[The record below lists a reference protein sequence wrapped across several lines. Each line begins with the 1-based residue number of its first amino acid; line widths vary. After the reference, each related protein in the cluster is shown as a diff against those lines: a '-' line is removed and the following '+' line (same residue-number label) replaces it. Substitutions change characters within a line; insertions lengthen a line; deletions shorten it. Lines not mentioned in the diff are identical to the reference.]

1 MVRQSGQLETGSRD
15 RRVQHQRCLL
25 RSGCRGAGGWL
36 SYRWR
41 HAGRTDRHS
50 GNLCR
55 QAALEA
61 GMRNSA
67 TLVKTAALSCV
78 AIAGLG
84 QARAAT
90 PMAMLADGA
99 AEIASNFEP
108 GCNSAGQC
116 NLRVTP
122 QQLLAQAEALI
133 QQKNYQA
140 ALPLVDALGQVPEL
154 QMQQRFLAG
163 YIAIE
168 TGDIKGAIR
177 KFRSILDEN
186 PGQTRVRLE
195 LARAY
200 LLTGKEASA
209 DYHFRLAQ
217 NDENLPDE
225 IARTIR
231 NTRSILRDQRIWRF
245 SFDFGFAP
253 DTNINGATDA
263 ESIDINFGPIKLP
276 LQLDENARERSGI
289 GQTAGFSGGIRIKTS
304 DRMALLFDADSKIV
318 NYKGKEADDIV
329 VQVAAGPELRI
340 ARYSSIS
347 LQAVGLHRWYG
358 GRLAT
363 REYGGRV
370 GYQQALSE
378 GQRLGVELDVRR
390 TESQTSDSYS
400 GWQLGANATYEH
412 LVGKALI
419 ASASVFARRDL
430 LNAEGFSSFNYGV
443 NLGLG
448 GELPLGLNA
457 GVAASVSRSAFDAP
471 LLLYSTEKRQDWRGF
486 ARAYMGSRKI
496 KFLGFSPSVDYVYS
510 RVDSNYDLYE
520 MSRHRVNFKFARYF

>member
-1 MVRQSGQLETGSRD
+1 MPHSAILIKATVATFITVATSG
-15 RRVQHQRCLL
+15 
-25 RSGCRGAGGWL
+25 
-36 SYRWR
+36 
-41 HAGRTDRHS
+41 
-50 GNLCR
+50 
-55 QAALEA
+55 AA
-61 GMRNSA
+61 SA
-67 TLVKTAALSCV
+67 EVALPLAAD
-78 AIAGLG
+78 A
-84 QARAAT
+84 
-90 PMAMLADGA
+90 A
-99 AEIASNFEP
+99 AEIAAVTTP
-108 GCNSAGQC
+108 VCDAAGQC
-116 NLRVTP
+116 HVRVTP
-122 QQLLAQAEALI
+122 KQLLSRAESLI
-133 QQKNYQA
+133 HAKQYQA
-140 ALPLVDALGQVPEL
+140 ALPLVEALGQVPEL
-154 QMQQRFLAG
+154 QMQQKFLAG

-168 TGDIKGAIR
+168 TGDVKGAIK

-200 LLTGKEASA
+200 LMTGKEASA

-263 ESIDINFGPIKLP
+263 ETIDINFGPIKLP
-276 LQLDENARERSGI
+276 LQLDENARERSGV
-289 GQTAGFSGGIRIKTS
+289 GQTAGFSGGIRLKAN
-304 DRMALLFDADSKIV
+304 DRLALLFDADSKII
-318 NYKGKEADDIV
+318 NYKGEEADDIV

-340 ARYSSIS
+340 AQFSSIS
-347 LQAVGLHRWYG
+347 LQAVGLQRWYG

-363 REYGGRV
+363 REYGGRL
-370 GYQQALSE
+370 GYQQVLSE
-378 GQRLGVELDVRR
+378 GQRLGVELDARR
-390 TESQTSDSYS
+390 TESKISNAYS

-412 LVGKALI
+412 VVGKSLI

-430 LNAEGFSSFNYGV
+430 LNANGFSSFNYGI
-443 NLGLG
+443 NLGIG
-448 GELPLGLNA
+448 GELPFGLNA
-457 GVAASVSRSAFDAP
+457 GVAASVSRSTFDAP

-486 ARAYMGSRKI
+486 ARAYVGSRKL
-496 KFLGFSPSVDYVYS
+496 KFLGFSPSIDYNYS

>member
-1 MVRQSGQLETGSRD
+1 MINSGS
-15 RRVQHQRCLL
+15 
-25 RSGCRGAGGWL
+25 
-36 SYRWR
+36 
-41 HAGRTDRHS
+41 
-50 GNLCR
+50 
-55 QAALEA
+55 
-61 GMRNSA
+61 
-67 TLVKTAALSCV
+67 LVKATVLSCV
-78 AIAGLG
+78 SVAGLG
-84 QARAAT
+84 QAQ
-90 PMAMLADGA
+90 A
-99 AEIASNFEP
+99 AEPLAVSADAVVEIAP
-108 GCNSAGQC
+108 VLQPTCDARGRCHVQ
-116 NLRVTP
+116 VTP
-122 QQLLAQAEALI
+122 NQLLSKAEALI
-133 QQKNYQA
+133 HARQYQQ
-140 ALPLVDALGQVPEL
+140 ALPLVEALGQVPEL

-168 TGDIKGAIR
+168 TGDVDGAI
-177 KFRSILDEN
+177 KQFRSILDEN

-200 LLTGKEASA
+200 LMSGKEASA

-231 NTRSILRDQRIWRF
+231 NTRSILRDQRVWRF

-253 DTNINGATDA
+253 DTNINGATSA
-263 ESIDINFGPIKLP
+263 ESVDINFGPIKLP

-289 GQTAGFSGGIRIKTS
+289 GQTAGFSGGIRIKAS
-304 DRMALLFDADSKIV
+304 DRLALLLDADSKIV
-318 NYKGKEADDIV
+318 NYKGQEADDIV

-378 GQRLGVELDVRR
+378 GQRLGFELDARR
-390 TESQTSDSYS
+390 TESELSSAYS

-412 LVGKALI
+412 LIGKSLI

-430 LNAEGFSSFNYGV
+430 LNADGFSSFNYGV
-443 NLGLG
+443 NLGVG

-457 GVAASVSRSAFDAP
+457 GVSASISRSEFDAP
-471 LLLYSTEKRQDWRGF
+471 LLLYSTENRQDWRGF
-486 ARAYMGSRKI
+486 ARAYVGSRKI
-496 KFLGFSPSVDYVYS
+496 KFLGFSPSIDYNYS
-510 RVDSNYDLYE
+510 RVDSNYTLYE
-520 MSRHRVNFKFARYF
+520 MNRHRVNFKFARYF

>member
-1 MVRQSGQLETGSRD
+1 ML
-15 RRVQHQRCLL
+15 
-25 RSGCRGAGGWL
+25 
-36 SYRWR
+36 
-41 HAGRTDRHS
+41 
-50 GNLCR
+50 
-55 QAALEA
+55 
-61 GMRNSA
+61 NSA
-67 TLVKTAALSCV
+67 TLLKAGAISCATVAGFGQVQAAAPL
-78 AIAGLG
+78 AI
-84 QARAAT
+84 
-90 PMAMLADGA
+90 LADAA
-99 AEIASNFEP
+99 AEISPSLQPTCDA
-108 GCNSAGQC
+108 AGQC
-116 NLRVTP
+116 HLRVTP
-122 QQLLAQAEALI
+122 AQLLAKAESLVLAK
-133 QQKNYQA
+133 QYQA

-200 LLTGKEASA
+200 LLSGKEASA

-245 SFDFGFAP
+245 SFDFGFTP

-263 ESIDINFGPIKLP
+263 ETIDINFGPIKLP
-276 LQLDENARERSGI
+276 LQLDENARERSGV
-289 GQTAGFSGGIRIKTS
+289 GQTAGFSGGIRVKAS
-304 DRMALLFDADSKIV
+304 DRLALLFDADSKII

-347 LQAVGLHRWYG
+347 LQAVGLQRWYG

-363 REYGGRV
+363 REYGGRF

-378 GQRLGVELDVRR
+378 GQRVGVELDARR
-390 TESQTSDSYS
+390 TESEISNAYS

-412 LVGKALI
+412 LVGKSLI
-419 ASASVFARRDL
+419 ASASLFARRDL
-430 LNAEGFSSFNYGV
+430 LNADAFSSFNYGV
-443 NLGLG
+443 NLGIG
-448 GELPLGLNA
+448 GELPFGLNA
-457 GVAASVSRSAFDAP
+457 GVSASISRSEFDAP
-471 LLLYSTEKRQDWRGF
+471 LLLYSTENRQDWRGF
-486 ARAYMGSRKI
+486 ARAYVGSRKI
-496 KFLGFSPSVDYVYS
+496 KILGFSPSIDYNYS

>member
-1 MVRQSGQLETGSRD
+1 MI
-15 RRVQHQRCLL
+15 
-25 RSGCRGAGGWL
+25 
-36 SYRWR
+36 
-41 HAGRTDRHS
+41 
-50 GNLCR
+50 
-55 QAALEA
+55 
-61 GMRNSA
+61 NSA
-67 TLVKTAALSCV
+67 TLIKAAAVSCV
-78 AIAGLG
+78 AVTGFG
-84 QARAAT
+84 QAQAA
-90 PMAMLADGA
+90 ASLVIVADA
-99 AEIASNFEP
+99 VADIAPNLQP
-108 GCNSAGQC
+108 TCDAAGQC
-116 NLRVTP
+116 NLRMTP
-122 QQLLAQAEALI
+122 AQLLATAESLI
-133 QQKNYQA
+133 QEKNYQA

-154 QMQQRFLAG
+154 KMQQRFLAG

-168 TGDIKGAIR
+168 TGDVEGAIH

-225 IARTIR
+225 IAQTIR
-231 NTRSILRDQRIWRF
+231 NTRSILRDKRIWRF

-253 DTNINGATDA
+253 DTNINGATNA
-263 ESIDINFGPIKLP
+263 ETIDINFGPIKLP

-289 GQTAGFSGGIRIKTS
+289 GQTAGFSGGIRVRAD
-304 DRMALLFDADSKIV
+304 DRLALLFDADSKII
-318 NYKGKEADDIV
+318 NYKGEEADDIV
-329 VQVAAGPELRI
+329 VQLAAGPELRI

-347 LQAVGLHRWYG
+347 LQAVGLQRWYG

-363 REYGGRV
+363 REYGGRF

-378 GQRLGVELDVRR
+378 GQRLGIELDARR
-390 TESQTSDSYS
+390 TESQISDAYS

-412 LVGKALI
+412 LVGKSMI

-430 LNAEGFSSFNYGV
+430 LNADGYSSFNYGV
-443 NLGLG
+443 NLGIG

-457 GVAASVSRSAFDAP
+457 GVAASISRSTFDAP
-471 LLLYSTEKRQDWRGF
+471 LLLYSTDERQDWRGY
-486 ARAYMGSRKI
+486 ARAYIGSRKL
-496 KFLGFSPSVDYVYS
+496 KFLGFSPSIDYNYS

>member
-1 MVRQSGQLETGSRD
+1 MI
-15 RRVQHQRCLL
+15 
-25 RSGCRGAGGWL
+25 
-36 SYRWR
+36 
-41 HAGRTDRHS
+41 
-50 GNLCR
+50 
-55 QAALEA
+55 
-61 GMRNSA
+61 NSA
-67 TLVKTAALSCV
+67 TLIKAAAVSCV
-78 AIAGLG
+78 AVTGFG
-84 QARAAT
+84 QAQAA
-90 PMAMLADGA
+90 ASLVIVADA
-99 AEIASNFEP
+99 VADIAPNLQP
-108 GCNSAGQC
+108 TCDATGQC
-116 NLRVTP
+116 NLRMTP
-122 QQLLAQAEALI
+122 AQLLATAESLI
-133 QQKNYQA
+133 QEKNYQA

-154 QMQQRFLAG
+154 KMQQRFLAG

-168 TGDIKGAIR
+168 TGDVEGAIH

-225 IARTIR
+225 IAQTIR
-231 NTRSILRDQRIWRF
+231 NTRSILRDKRIWRF

-253 DTNINGATDA
+253 DTNINGATNA
-263 ESIDINFGPIKLP
+263 ETIDINFGPIKLP

-289 GQTAGFSGGIRIKTS
+289 GQTAGFSGGIRVRAD
-304 DRMALLFDADSKIV
+304 DRLALLFDADSKII
-318 NYKGKEADDIV
+318 NYKGEEADDIV
-329 VQVAAGPELRI
+329 VQLAAGPELRI

-347 LQAVGLHRWYG
+347 LQAVGLQRWYG

-363 REYGGRV
+363 REYGGRF

-378 GQRLGVELDVRR
+378 GQRLGIELDARR
-390 TESQTSDSYS
+390 TESQISDAYS

-412 LVGKALI
+412 LVGKSMI

-430 LNAEGFSSFNYGV
+430 LNADGYSSFNYGV
-443 NLGLG
+443 NLGIG

-457 GVAASVSRSAFDAP
+457 GVAASISRSTFDAP
-471 LLLYSTEKRQDWRGF
+471 LLLYSTDERQDWRGY
-486 ARAYMGSRKI
+486 ARAYIGSRKL
-496 KFLGFSPSVDYVYS
+496 KFLGFSPSIDYNYS

>member
-1 MVRQSGQLETGSRD
+1 METAAVPVPACDISGQCHVRL
-15 RRVQHQRCLL
+15 
-25 RSGCRGAGGWL
+25 
-36 SYRWR
+36 
-41 HAGRTDRHS
+41 
-50 GNLCR
+50 
-55 QAALEA
+55 
-61 GMRNSA
+61 
-67 TLVKTAALSCV
+67 
-78 AIAGLG
+78 
-84 QARAAT
+84 T
-90 PMAMLADGA
+90 PK
-99 AEIASNFEP
+99 
-108 GCNSAGQC
+108 
-116 NLRVTP
+116 
-122 QQLLAQAEALI
+122 QLLSKAESMIHAK
-133 QQKNYQA
+133 QYQA

-154 QMQQRFLAG
+154 KMQQRFLAG

-168 TGDIKGAIR
+168 TGDVEGAIH

-225 IARTIR
+225 IAQTIR
-231 NTRSILRDQRIWRF
+231 NTRSILRDKRIWRF

-253 DTNINGATDA
+253 DTNINGATNA
-263 ESIDINFGPIKLP
+263 ETIDINFGPIKLP

-289 GQTAGFSGGIRIKTS
+289 GQTAGFSGGIRVRAD
-304 DRMALLFDADSKIV
+304 DRLALLFDADSKII
-318 NYKGKEADDIV
+318 NYKGEAADDIV
-329 VQVAAGPELRI
+329 VQLAAGPELRI

-347 LQAVGLHRWYG
+347 LQAVGLQRWYG

-363 REYGGRV
+363 REYGGRF

-378 GQRLGVELDVRR
+378 GQRLGIELDARR
-390 TESQTSDSYS
+390 TESQISDAYS

-412 LVGKALI
+412 LVGKSMI

-430 LNAEGFSSFNYGV
+430 LNADGYSSFNYGV
-443 NLGLG
+443 NLGIG

-457 GVAASVSRSAFDAP
+457 GVAASISRSTFDAP
-471 LLLYSTEKRQDWRGF
+471 LLLYSTDERQDWRSY
-486 ARAYMGSRKI
+486 ARAYIGSRKL
-496 KFLGFSPSVDYVYS
+496 KFLGFSPSIDYNYS